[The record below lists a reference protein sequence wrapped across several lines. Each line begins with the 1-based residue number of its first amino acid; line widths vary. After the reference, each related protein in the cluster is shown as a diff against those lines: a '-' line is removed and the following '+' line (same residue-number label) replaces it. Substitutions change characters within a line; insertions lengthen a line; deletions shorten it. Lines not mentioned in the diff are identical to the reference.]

1 MASVLGGHAT
11 MLAAS
16 PALSSPHVKAGKVR
30 VYGTWGAERN
40 ALYPDVPTLIEL
52 GYKAEFY
59 NWTGVFAVRGT
70 SEPIVRQ
77 LRDAVRQV
85 VTGDEYRSAMFRVL
99 TPVAF
104 QDSPEFQKFL
114 EVDAKRVSEAIR
126 TMRKPAE

>member
-1 MASVLGGHAT
+1 MAIGE
-11 MLAAS
+11 
-16 PALSSPHVKAGKVR
+16 
-30 VYGTWGAERN
+30 GTGRRRTQA
-40 ALYPDVPTLIEL
+40 
-52 GYKAEFY
+52 
-59 NWTGVFAVRGT
+59 AVRGT

-85 VTGDEYRSAMFRVL
+85 VTGEEYRSAMSRVL